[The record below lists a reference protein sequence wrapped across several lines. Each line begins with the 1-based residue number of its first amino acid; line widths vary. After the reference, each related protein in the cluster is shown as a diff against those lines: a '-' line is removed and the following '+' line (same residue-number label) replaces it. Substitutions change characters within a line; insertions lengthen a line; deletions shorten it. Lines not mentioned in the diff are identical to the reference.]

1 MTSWYFPQEIW
12 RQIKQYQ
19 LHLNYPEKKIKRLTT
34 EMKYYI
40 QVPFWLRLH
49 QYKDFNY
56 HYNYI
61 KNNILTKDLW
71 YIYSDDLICEKINNE
86 LCFCRNVYN

>member
-40 QVPFWLRLH
+40 QAPFG
-49 QYKDFNY
+49 
-56 HYNYI
+56 
-61 KNNILTKDLW
+61 
-71 YIYSDDLICEKINNE
+71 
-86 LCFCRNVYN
+86 